1 MLFADRRGA
10 GRALS
15 GVLQEYAGKDT
26 VVLALPRG
34 GVAVA
39 AEVAVALKAPLGLAI
54 VRKIGYPSQEEYA
67 IGAVTE
73 SGPPIWNEQERQMV
87 DAEWTDQAVQRAR
100 REAKR
105 RRSAYINGR
114 SEPSVA
120 NKTVVLV
127 DDGMA
132 TGLTMYAAVAELR
145 GRHPARIVVA
155 VPVAPREAIGW
166 LSPRVDEVV
175 VLYAPVLFDAV
186 GNYYRQFGQ
195 LSDADVHKAL
205 QLAAGV

>member
-1 MLFADRRGA
+1 
-10 GRALS
+10 
-15 GVLQEYAGKDT
+15 
-26 VVLALPRG
+26 
-34 GVAVA
+34 
-39 AEVAVALKAPLGLAI
+39 
-54 VRKIGYPSQEEYA
+54 
-67 IGAVTE
+67 
-73 SGPPIWNEQERQMV
+73 MV

-145 GRHPARIVVA
+145 ERHPARIVVA